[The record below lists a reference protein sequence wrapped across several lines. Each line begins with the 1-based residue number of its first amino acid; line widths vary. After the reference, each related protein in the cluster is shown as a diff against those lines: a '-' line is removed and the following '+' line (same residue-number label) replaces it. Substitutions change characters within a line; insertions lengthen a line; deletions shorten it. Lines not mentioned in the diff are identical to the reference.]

1 MTEKEKLLE
10 YIDKPVLTDARNS
23 MGCSENWYNPYY
35 AMKET
40 FTKEEIK
47 NMTDKEIDNLIKL
60 AENIMEALYWWNS
73 RFLKEGED
81 LLREWVDEYKEL
93 KQLIIENPDLPLIF
107 FATYEANRGEYS
119 SEFADARAH
128 KGIVLN
134 CMGIQEDHIYTDED
148 DLESDISDMLFDE
161 HGHDW
166 SDEEY
171 EAAVAEKMKE
181 YEPYW
186 VNAIIIT
193 VDDY

>member
-1 MTEKEKLLE
+1 M
-10 YIDKPVLTDARNS
+10 
-23 MGCSENWYNPYY
+23 
-35 AMKET
+35 
-40 FTKEEIK
+40 
-47 NMTDKEIDNLIKL
+47 
-60 AENIMEALYWWNS
+60 
-73 RFLKEGED
+73 
-81 LLREWVDEYKEL
+81 REWVDEYKEL

-107 FATYEANRGEYS
+107 FATDEANSGEYS
-119 SEFADARAH
+119 SELADARAH

-171 EAAVAEKMKE
+171 EAAIAEKMKE

>member
-1 MTEKEKLLE
+1 MDINLTIYERKEK
-10 YIDKPVLTDARNS
+10 Y
-23 MGCSENWYNPYY
+23 
-35 AMKET
+35 
-40 FTKEEIK
+40 
-47 NMTDKEIDNLIKL
+47 
-60 AENIMEALYWWNS
+60 
-73 RFLKEGED
+73 

-107 FATYEANRGEYS
+107 FATDEANSGEYS
-119 SEFADARAH
+119 SELADARAH
-128 KGIVLN
+128 KGVVLN
-134 CMGIQEDHIYTDED
+134 CTGIQEDHIYTDED
-148 DLESDISDMLFDE
+148 DLESDILDMLFDE

>member
-1 MTEKEKLLE
+1 MSGLSDESHDSSEK
-10 YIDKPVLTDARNS
+10 
-23 MGCSENWYNPYY
+23 
-35 AMKET
+35 
-40 FTKEEIK
+40 
-47 NMTDKEIDNLIKL
+47 
-60 AENIMEALYWWNS
+60 
-73 RFLKEGED
+73 GED

-107 FATYEANRGEYS
+107 FATDEANSGEYF
-119 SEFADARAH
+119 SELADARAY

-134 CMGIQEDHIYTDED
+134 CTGVQEDHIYTDED

-171 EAAVAEKMKE
+171 EAAIAEKMKE

-186 VNAIIIT
+186 VNAIIII